1 MAVDTVKRDMYDYI
15 GQGNSLYDI
24 IGRMIGVTD
33 FTTKGMICNSL
44 KLAHQAN
51 DNTIHFAKETFDYA
65 VKKLTTGLD
74 SYFTTDEQ
82 IYITF
87 N

>member
-74 SYFTTDEQ
+74 SYFTTD
-82 IYITF
+82 
-87 N
+87 

>member
-44 KLAHQAN
+44 KLDKIQ
-51 DNTIHFAKETFDYA
+51 IETQTCNY
-65 VKKLTTGLD
+65 L
-74 SYFTTDEQ
+74 
-82 IYITF
+82 IYKGTKF
-87 N
+87 YRDCKSS